1 MYSDATATQV
11 VFIIDAPARSMDWSA
26 FLCVVN
32 AKVVLIQGLRMT
44 MIWTTDMN
52 ASKPTNDFLSEF
64 LSTLKDYY
72 TH

>member
-32 AKVVLIQGLRMT
+32 AKVVCSNPRPL
-44 MIWTTDMN
+44 DD
-52 ASKPTNDFLSEF
+52 NDL
-64 LSTLKDYY
+64 DN
-72 TH
+72 